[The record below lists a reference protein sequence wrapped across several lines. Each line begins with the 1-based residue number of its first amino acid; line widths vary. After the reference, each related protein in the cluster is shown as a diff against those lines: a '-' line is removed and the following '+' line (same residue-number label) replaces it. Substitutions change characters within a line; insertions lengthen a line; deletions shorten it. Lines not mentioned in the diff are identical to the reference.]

1 MQVFG
6 GGYTA
11 VPRSGGVAAAALRT
25 MSASV
30 PTGADDRAYSH
41 YYYSSADE
49 TDGPWN
55 GAGKFDSLTL
65 NNPHVAR
72 AKPAGRFSSL
82 LRCRFSF
89 IQHTHT
95 RTHPFNGPLSRTTRV
110 SRYQKGITNL
120 DFTEARDSE

>member
-1 MQVFG
+1 M
-6 GGYTA
+6 
-11 VPRSGGVAAAALRT
+11 PRSGGVAAAALRT

-65 NNPHVAR
+65 NNPHLAR
-72 AKPAGRFSSL
+72 AKPAGRFSSSL
-82 LRCRFSF
+82 HCRFSF

-95 RTHPFNGPLSRTTRV
+95 HTHTHPFNGPLSRTTRV

>member
-1 MQVFG
+1 VQVFG

-65 NNPHVAR
+65 NNPHLAR
-72 AKPAGRFSSL
+72 AKPAGRFSSSL
-82 LRCRFSF
+82 HCRFSF
-89 IQHTHT
+89 IQHLKSNYFPVPRATQDISVT
-95 RTHPFNGPLSRTTRV
+95 FVTFGQLLRP
-110 SRYQKGITNL
+110 
-120 DFTEARDSE
+120 TE

>member
-65 NNPHVAR
+65 NNPHLAR
-72 AKPAGRFSSL
+72 AKPAGRFSSS

-95 RTHPFNGPLSRTTRV
+95 HTHTHAHTRLTALCP
-110 SRYQKGITNL
+110 GL
-120 DFTEARDSE
+120 PG

>member
-1 MQVFG
+1 M
-6 GGYTA
+6 
-11 VPRSGGVAAAALRT
+11 PRSGGVAAAALRT

-65 NNPHVAR
+65 NNPHLAR
-72 AKPAGRFSSL
+72 AKPAGRFSSRGVHGNGEDWDPMGPMGFPWEWE
-82 LRCRFSF
+82 LRRGSCH
-89 IQHTHT
+89 QQ
-95 RTHPFNGPLSRTTRV
+95 L
-110 SRYQKGITNL
+110 
-120 DFTEARDSE
+120 